1 MGDSQQLQSFTIPGA
16 NFGYTGAPIDDL
28 TSFENT
34 LAVTLFDESGSTR
47 AFSRQMELAVKTI
60 VEFLRMS
67 PRADN
72 LIYAHY
78 HFDNGMKEIMGWTPL
93 AQIDPDRFDGCWAG
107 GGCTNLWYS
116 EERVLSFMR
125 DYAQQMGQK
134 RYVCNGIL
142 CTLTDGSEY
151 SPPYSEGAGKHESDV
166 KKAFAQTVV
175 CEDLES
181 IVSILIGINPD
192 QGIQDELQKHAAEVG
207 YTRYLPVEK
216 ADAKSLAKIAEFIS
230 KSIVS
235 QSQSLGTKG
244 PSTDIG
250 SLTF

>member
-1 MGDSQQLQSFTIPGA
+1 MGDSQQLQSFMIPGG
-16 NFGYTGAPIDDL
+16 NYGYTGAAIDDL

-47 AFSRQMELAVKTI
+47 IFSRQMELAVKSI
-60 VEFLRMS
+60 VKFLRMS

-72 LIYAHY
+72 LIYSHH
-78 HFDNGMKEIMGWTPL
+78 HFDNKIKEVVGWTPL
-93 AQIDPDRFDGCWAG
+93 AQVEEDQFDGCWAG
-107 GGCTNLWYS
+107 GGCTCLYYS
-116 EERVLSFMR
+116 EERVLEYMR
-125 DYAQQMGQK
+125 DYAKQMAEQ

-142 CTLTDGSEY
+142 CTLTDGGEY
-151 SPPYSEGAGKHESDV
+151 SPLSSEGHGKLESDV
-166 KKAFAQTVV
+166 KKAFSDCVV

-192 QGIQDELQKHAAEVG
+192 PSVQDELQRHADEVG

-216 ADAKSLAKIAEFIS
+216 ADEQSLAKIAEFIS
-230 KSIVS
+230 KSIQS
-235 QSQSLGTKG
+235 QSQALGTKG
-244 PSTDIG
+244 PSTGIG